1 MALKDVLMKD
11 MKEAMRNK
19 DTVRKGVI
27 TMLRNGLA
35 IIEKEEKRELTRE
48 DELAVLGRELKQ
60 NQDSLLEAQKANRQD
75 IVEQVNAKIAVIKE
89 YLPKEMNEAE
99 VMEVMDKLP
108 INRSMKMGEL
118 IAIVHKEVDGAADKR
133 MISKVVKEYLEQNK

>member
-1 MALKDVLMKD
+1 MALKDVLLKD

-60 NQDSLLEAQKANRQD
+60 NQDSLLEAQKAGRQD
-75 IVEQVNAKIAVIKE
+75 IADQVLAKIAVIKE

-99 VMEVMDKLP
+99 VTELMGKLP

-133 MISKVVKEYLEQNK
+133 MISKVVKQYLEQNK